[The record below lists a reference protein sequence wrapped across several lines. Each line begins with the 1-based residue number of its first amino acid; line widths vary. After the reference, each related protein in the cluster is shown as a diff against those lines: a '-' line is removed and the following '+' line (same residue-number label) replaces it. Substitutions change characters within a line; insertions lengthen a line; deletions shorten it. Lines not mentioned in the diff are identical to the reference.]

1 MQCTRPQPPASSVR
15 LATIVR
21 CFLNGLDATQSVC
34 ITGSSGAGG
43 PELASNIVRVLAEA
57 SRQPVKIHEIRRGEE
72 LDALVKARKKST
84 SSEVPTAEI
93 VILHVDNISLSPVS
107 IQSLYLL
114 FTHAA
119 INGSPRQLIV
129 GLSQPRTTAGSWR
142 GVSFEE
148 TISILSPTPIERT
161 YMLNLALT
169 LLQVPHTLSFD
180 EMKQIGELC
189 RGCMW
194 CDIRSITLRAYGFV
208 GLDGST
214 NNVALGWPE
223 VEKAVKHSLGRKVAN
238 AGGNNI
244 GRKADFEGGTAIGT
258 GEIEKAQWSDVG
270 GLDKAKQLLQNV
282 LPVTRPELQRL
293 GIKRSKGALLYGP
306 PGTGKT
312 LLLRS
317 LLSLPSSAGITFLP
331 LSIPHLIHGSVGESE
346 KTIIRTFTHA
356 MRHAPAVIF
365 IDELEAMFGRRDEM
379 GNVGKGVLTALIGQ
393 LDALNTQNEP
403 VSVIGA
409 TNWISKVEWT
419 LLRPGRLDTLIPV
432 SPPGS
437 HARATILKSLLRNV
451 QLDEDVDLAALAQ
464 EFRCTGAELKEGVRR
479 AVVKGA
485 GKVGMTELLD
495 GFRHLATS
503 QE

>member
-1 MQCTRPQPPASSVR
+1 MQCSRPQPPASSVR

-43 PELASNIVRVLAEA
+43 PVLASNIVRVLAEA
-57 SRQPVKIHEIRRGEE
+57 SQQPVKIHEIRRGEE
-72 LDALVKARKKST
+72 LDALVTTRKKSM
-84 SSEVPTAEI
+84 SPKVPTTEI

-114 FTHAA
+114 FNLNHAA
-119 INGSPRQLIV
+119 TNGSPRQLIV
-129 GLSQPRTTAGSWR
+129 GLSQPRTTAGSWLD
-142 GVSFEE
+142 VNFEE

-161 YMLNLALT
+161 HMLNLALT
-169 LLQVPHTLSFD
+169 LLQVPHTLSFN
-180 EMKQIGELC
+180 EMEQIGELC
-189 RGCMW
+189 RG
-194 CDIRSITLRAYGFV
+194 Y
-208 GLDGST
+208 GST
-214 NNVALGWPE
+214 NSVALGWPE
-223 VEKAVKHSLGRKVAN
+223 VEKAVKYSLGRRVAN
-238 AGGNNI
+238 ARGNNI
-244 GRKADFEGGTAIGT
+244 GRKADFAGGTAIGT

-282 LPVTRPELQRL
+282 LPVTKPELQRL

-317 LLSLPSSAGITFLP
+317 LLSIPSSAGITFLP

-356 MRHAPAVIF
+356 IRHAPAVIF

-409 TNWISKVEWT
+409 TNWISKVECT
-419 LLRPGRLDTLIPV
+419 LLRPGRLDTLIAV
-432 SPPGS
+432 CPPGS
-437 HARATILKSLLRNV
+437 RTRATILKSLLRNV
-451 QLDEDVDLAALAQ
+451 QLDEDVDLASLAQ

-503 QE
+503 